1 MEELVNAIEAV
12 VPGIS
17 VALPSS
23 EPNSGFETEQRL
35 ATQIGELWS
44 SHTQA
49 QAAAVQS
56 KEYLSEIRHQLG
68 ERLCEVKKLVAR
80 PGRGGGWSAFL
91 AAQGIPRASADRYV
105 QRYEKTL
112 HPDSNCLHE
121 SIDSTELAVRRLFA
135 AVWPRLRR
143 VITSKAAL
151 DLFIHELTVAYDEG
165 AVNQCEK
172 GIASPPAPQPALE
185 PVGTG
190 PERVAELS
198 SRAHDPIWG
207 NIAIRP
213 DVPRWPYA
221 DGCALHALQL
231 KLREVEHLSTPALM
245 IQGASDF
252 CDAPK
257 ESEGL
262 EEFFRGDYRRLLLDD
277 IAHFPQR

>member
-1 MEELVNAIEAV
+1 MQELIDAIEAV

-44 SHTQA
+44 VHNQA
-49 QAAAVQS
+49 QAAAAQS

-112 HPDSNCLHE
+112 HPDSNCLDE
-121 SIDSTELAVRRLFA
+121 SIESTELAVRKLFA

-143 VITSKAAL
+143 VITSKEAL
-151 DLFIHELTVAYDEG
+151 DLFIHELTTAYDER
-165 AVNQCEK
+165 AVHQCES
-172 GIASPPAPQPALE
+172 GIVSIPAPQLALE
-185 PVGTG
+185 PVGVG
-190 PERVAELS
+190 PELIPKLS
-198 SRAHDPIWG
+198 R
-207 NIAIRP
+207 
-213 DVPRWPYA
+213 
-221 DGCALHALQL
+221 
-231 KLREVEHLSTPALM
+231 
-245 IQGASDF
+245 
-252 CDAPK
+252 
-257 ESEGL
+257 
-262 EEFFRGDYRRLLLDD
+262 
-277 IAHFPQR
+277 